1 MKALVMFR
9 DSDGHP
15 LSGVLKKGFKHCF
28 VCVYDG
34 KYWIETDIVNNCVTV
49 RVMADR
55 TWSLEDMKNFYS
67 NLGFNVVLTSQRAF
81 RPSLL
86 NPFYGTFMV
95 ANCVGLVKTVL
106 GIHNFSWT
114 PYSLYKELTK

>member
-9 DSDGHP
+9 EESGHP
-15 LSGVLKKGFKHCF
+15 LSRLLKKGFKHCF
-28 VCVYDG
+28 VCTYDG
-34 KYWIETDIVNNCVTV
+34 KNWIETDIVKNSVTI
-49 RVMADR
+49 RVMANHYWGID
-55 TWSLEDMKNFYS
+55 DMKNFYS
-67 NLGFNVVLTSQRAF
+67 NLGYTVVLTSQRVF

-86 NPFYGTFMV
+86 NPFYGSLMV
-95 ANCVGLVKTVL
+95 ANCVGIVKSVL